1 MENHSADIGKLVE
14 ELIQKHQAEADD
26 LTLSEKAKY
35 GDSST
40 VSTYTWVHS
49 MKAMSQKFVRDLMDI
64 QTALDE
70 QPTISPD
77 EVRGV
82 VCGVVKCKDCTFGES
97 ATDGDGNP
105 CVLCGNS
112 MVFDYPYAHDPD
124 WFCADGEMKGAED
137 GTTD

>member
-1 MENHSADIGKLVE
+1 MNDHLISRSRFLDALVLDADNKTD
-14 ELIQKHQAEADD
+14 LIQVHQA
-26 LTLSEKAKY
+26 LEKA
-35 GDSST
+35 
-40 VSTYTWVHS
+40 V
-49 MKAMSQKFVRDLMDI
+49 
-64 QTALDE
+64 
-70 QPTISPD
+70 ISPD
-77 EVRGV
+77 EVR
-82 VCGVVKCKDCTFGES
+82 GVVKCKDCTFGES